1 MIAIVRVVLVEKWTM
16 NFQFA
21 RFLIIVGL
29 FSGRVWGTGEE
40 RAVDPRIHSVEV
52 GLLPITSTKE
62 HLGETV
68 SIRERMRDFGTPG
81 LSVAVI
87 EGGHLAWA
95 RGYGVADSTS
105 RRPVTAET
113 LFQAASISKPL
124 TALGVLE
131 LVQSGKLNLDQDVN
145 RYLKSWKV
153 PENDFTRTH
162 KVTLRLLLSHTAGVA
177 DVDFPAIGPNDPLP
191 TLVQILNGAAP
202 AKNKPITIDAVP
214 GSQHRYSRGGYD
226 ITQQLLMDVSAERFE
241 DFMQTVVLDPLGM
254 MHSSFRQPLPA
265 SLLRLAA
272 TPHLAGGA
280 RLLGGLR
287 TSEMAMAGLWSKPSD
302 LAQYVIGIQRT
313 LSGSNDGLIGRQLT
327 KDMLTPQ
334 KGYHGLGPV
343 ISGDGEAVRFGHDG
357 FNEGFISS
365 MVGYEKFGQGAVV
378 MANSGFSFM
387 LIKEVLDSI
396 ARVYKWQHYD
406 FTNMRP
412 PDASLPQQE
421 VIKVPQE
428 LIKAS
433 VGRYRLDEE
442 DSFRIFEKM
451 EHLFIDWPGEGEA
464 EIFATPSGR
473 MFCASLPFGSP
484 WLTFVRADKGKR
496 IVTKILVAHDG
507 SYAFLRVN

>member
-1 MIAIVRVVLVEKWTM
+1 MYYQL
-16 NFQFA
+16 A
-21 RFLIIVGL
+21 RILIIICL
-29 FSGRVWGTGEE
+29 FSGRVWGTGDEGT
-40 RAVDPRIHSVEV
+40 VDPRIHSVEF
-52 GLLPITSTKE
+52 GLLPHASTKE
-62 HLGETV
+62 HMGATV
-68 SIRERMRDFGTPG
+68 GIRDRMRDFGTPG

-87 EGGHLAWA
+87 EGGRLAWA
-95 RGYGVADSTS
+95 RGYGVLDSRS
-105 RRPVTAET
+105 HRPVTTET

-124 TALGVLE
+124 TALAALA

-145 RYLKSWKV
+145 QYLQSWKV
-153 PENDFTRTH
+153 PENQLTQTR

-177 DVDFPAIGPNDPLP
+177 DIDFPDIGPNDPLP
-191 TLVQILNGAAP
+191 TLVQILNGTPP

-214 GSQHRYSRGGYD
+214 GSQHRYARGGYD
-226 ITQQLLMDVSAERFE
+226 ITQQLLMEVGAEPFE
-241 DFMQTVVLDPLGM
+241 DFMQTAVLDPLGM
-254 MHSSFRQPLPA
+254 MHSSFRQPLPP

-280 RLLGGLR
+280 RIFEGLR
-287 TSEMAMAGLWSKPSD
+287 TSEMAMAGLWSTPSD
-302 LAQYVIGIQRT
+302 LAQYVISIQRT
-313 LSGSNDGLIGRQLT
+313 LSGSDDGLIGRQLT

-334 KGYHGLGPV
+334 KGYHGLGPI
-343 ISGDGEAVRFGHDG
+343 ISGEGETARFGHDG

-396 ARVYKWQHYD
+396 ARAYKWQNYD
-406 FTNMRP
+406 VTNMQP

-433 VGRYRLDEE
+433 IGQYRLDDE
-442 DSFRIFEKM
+442 DTFRIFEKKQ
-451 EHLFIDWPGEGEA
+451 HLFIDWQGEGEA
-464 EIFATPSGR
+464 ELFATPSGR

-484 WLTFVRADKGKR
+484 WLTFVRANNGKK
-496 IVTKILVAHDG
+496 IVTTILAAHDG
-507 SYAFLRVN
+507 RQAFLRVK

>member
-1 MIAIVRVVLVEKWTM
+1 MVKY
-16 NFQFA
+16 QFA
-21 RFLIIVGL
+21 WLLIIVGL
-29 FSGRVWGTGEE
+29 FSGRVWGADQGT
-40 RAVDPRIHSVEV
+40 VDPRIHSVEF
-52 GLLPITSTKE
+52 GLLPLASTKE
-62 HLGETV
+62 HMGETV
-68 SIRERMRDFGTPG
+68 AISQRMRDFGTPG

-87 EGGHLAWA
+87 EGGRLAWA
-95 RGYGVADSTS
+95 HGYGVADSKS
-105 RRPVTAET
+105 QRPVTADT

-124 TALGVLE
+124 TAMGVLA

-145 RYLKSWKV
+145 QYLKSWKI
-153 PENDFTRTH
+153 PDNQFTQTH

-177 DVDFPAIGPNDPLP
+177 DIDFPDIGPNDPLP
-191 TLVQILNGAAP
+191 TLVQILNGTPP

-214 GSQHRYSRGGYD
+214 GSQHQYSRGGYD
-226 ITQQLLMDVSAERFE
+226 ITQQLLMDVSAEPFE
-241 DFMQTVVLDPLGM
+241 DFMQTAVVNPLGM
-254 MHSSFRQPLPA
+254 MNSSFQQPLPPP
-265 SLLRLAA
+265 LLRLAA

-280 RLLGGLR
+280 RILEALR
-287 TSEMAMAGLWSKPSD
+287 TSEMAMAGLWSTPSD
-302 LAQYVIGIQRT
+302 LAQYVISIQRT

-327 KDMLTPQ
+327 QDMLTPQ

-343 ISGDGEAVRFGHDG
+343 ISGEGETVRFGHDG

-365 MVGYEKFGQGAVV
+365 MVGYEKVGQGAVV

-396 ARVYKWQHYD
+396 ARAYKWQNYG
-406 FTNMRP
+406 FTNMQP

-433 VGRYRLDEE
+433 IGQYRLDDE
-442 DSFRIFEKM
+442 DTFRIFDKKQ
-451 EHLFIDWPGEGEA
+451 HLFMDWPGEGEA

-496 IVTKILVAHDG
+496 IVTKILAAHDG
-507 SYAFLRVN
+507 NHAFLRVN

>member
-1 MIAIVRVVLVEKWTM
+1 MM
-16 NFQFA
+16 NYQFA
-21 RFLIIVGL
+21 RLLIIVGL

-40 RAVDPRIHSVEV
+40 GIVDPRIHSVEF

-62 HLGETV
+62 HLGATV
-68 SIRERMRDFGTPG
+68 GIRERMRDFGAPG

-87 EGGHLAWA
+87 EGGRLAWA
-95 RGYGVADSTS
+95 QGYGVAESRS
-105 RRPVTAET
+105 RRPMTVET

-124 TALGVLE
+124 TALAALA

-145 RYLKSWKV
+145 QYLKSWKV
-153 PENDFTRTH
+153 PENEFTQTH

-177 DVDFPAIGPNDPLP
+177 DIDFPDIGPKDPLP
-191 TLVQILNGAAP
+191 TLVQILSGTPP
-202 AKNKPITIDAVP
+202 AKNKPITIGAVP

-226 ITQQLLMDVSAERFE
+226 ITQQLLMDVAAEPFE

-254 MHSSFRQPLPA
+254 THSSFRQPLPP

-280 RLLGGLR
+280 RILEGLR
-287 TSEMAMAGLWSKPSD
+287 TSEMAMAGLWSTPSD
-302 LAQYVIGIQRT
+302 LAQYLISIQRS
-313 LSGSNDGLIGRQLT
+313 LSGSNDGLIGRQLA
-327 KDMLTPQ
+327 KDMLSRQ
-334 KGYHGLGPV
+334 KGYHGLGPI
-343 ISGDGEAVRFGHDG
+343 ISGEGETVRFGHDG

-396 ARVYKWQHYD
+396 ARAYKWQNYD
-406 FTNMRP
+406 FTNMQP

-428 LIKAS
+428 LINAS
-433 VGRYRLDEE
+433 IGQYRLDDE
-442 DSFRIFEKM
+442 DTFKIFEKNK
-451 EHLFIDWPGEGEA
+451 HLFIDWPGEGEA

-484 WLTFVRADKGKR
+484 WLTFVRANEGENV
-496 IVTKILVAHDG
+496 VTKILAAHDG
-507 SYAFLRVN
+507 SQAFLRVN

>member
-1 MIAIVRVVLVEKWTM
+1 M
-16 NFQFA
+16 NYQFA

-29 FSGRVWGTGEE
+29 LSGRVWGAEE
-40 RAVDPRIHSVEV
+40 EKAVDLRIHSVEF
-52 GLLPITSTKE
+52 GLLPIASTKE
-62 HLGETV
+62 NMGV
-68 SIRERMRDFGTPG
+68 AVGIRERMRDFGTPG
-81 LSVAVI
+81 LSIAVI

-95 RGYGVADSTS
+95 QGYGVADSRS
-105 RRPVTAET
+105 HRAVTAET

-124 TALGVLE
+124 TALGVLA
-131 LVQSGKLNLDQDVN
+131 LVQSGKLNLDRDVN
-145 RYLKSWKV
+145 QYLKSWKV
-153 PENDFTRTH
+153 PENQFTQTH
-162 KVTLRLLLSHTAGVA
+162 KVTLRLLISHTSGVA
-177 DVDFPAIGPNDPLP
+177 DIDFPDVGPNDPLP
-191 TLVQILNGAAP
+191 TLVQILNGTPP
-202 AKNKPITIDAVP
+202 AKNKSLTIDVVP

-226 ITQQLLMDVSAERFE
+226 ITQQLLMDVAAEPFE
-241 DFMQTVVLDPLGM
+241 DFMQIAVLDPLGM
-254 MHSSFRQPLPA
+254 MHSSFRQPLPP

-280 RLLGGLR
+280 RILEGLR
-287 TSEMAMAGLWSKPSD
+287 TSEMAMAGLWSTPSD
-302 LAQYVIGIQRT
+302 LAQYVISVQRT

-343 ISGDGEAVRFGHDG
+343 ISGEGETVRFGHDG

-396 ARVYKWQHYD
+396 ARAYKWRNYD
-406 FTNMRP
+406 FTNMQP

-428 LIKAS
+428 LIDAS
-433 VGRYRLDEE
+433 IGQYRLDDE
-442 DSFRIFEKM
+442 DTFRIIAKKQ
-451 EHLFIDWPGEGEA
+451 HLFIDWPGEGQA

-484 WLTFVRADKGKR
+484 WLTFVRANKGKK
-496 IVTKILVAHDG
+496 IVTKVLAAHDG
-507 SYAFLRVN
+507 RQAFLRVK

>member
-1 MIAIVRVVLVEKWTM
+1 MM
-16 NFQFA
+16 NYQFA
-21 RFLIIVGL
+21 RLLIIVGL

-40 RAVDPRIHSVEV
+40 GIVDRRIHSVEF
-52 GLLPITSTKE
+52 GLLPITATKE
-62 HLGETV
+62 HLGATV
-68 SIRERMRDFGTPG
+68 GIRERMRDFGTPG
-81 LSVAVI
+81 LSIAVI
-87 EGGHLAWA
+87 EGGRLAWA
-95 RGYGVADSTS
+95 HGYGVADSS
-105 RRPVTAET
+105 SHHPVTAET

-124 TALGVLE
+124 TALAVLA

-145 RYLKSWKV
+145 QYLKSWKV
-153 PENDFTRTH
+153 PENHLTQNHR
-162 KVTLRLLLSHTAGVA
+162 VTLRLLISHTAGVA
-177 DVDFPAIGPNDPLP
+177 DIDFPDIGPNDPLP
-191 TLVQILNGAAP
+191 TLLQILNGTPP

-226 ITQQLLMDVSAERFE
+226 ITQQLLMDVGAERFE
-241 DFMQTVVLDPLGM
+241 DFMQTAVLDPLGM
-254 MHSSFRQPLPA
+254 MHSSFRQPLPP

-280 RLLGGLR
+280 RILEGLR
-287 TSEMAMAGLWSKPSD
+287 TSEMAMAGLWSTPSD
-302 LAQYVIGIQRT
+302 LAQYVISIQRT

-343 ISGDGEAVRFGHDG
+343 ISGEGETVRFGHDG

-365 MVGYEKFGQGAVV
+365 MVGYEEFGQGAVV

-396 ARVYKWQHYD
+396 ARAYKWQNYD
-406 FTNMRP
+406 FTNMQP

-433 VGRYRLDEE
+433 IGQYRLDDE
-442 DSFRIFEKM
+442 DTFRIFEKKR
-451 EHLFIDWPGEGEA
+451 HLFIDWPGEGEA
-464 EIFATPSGR
+464 EIFSTPSGR
-473 MFCASLPFGSP
+473 MFCVSLPFGSP
-484 WLTFVRADKGKR
+484 WLIFVRANTGKN
-496 IVTKILVAHDG
+496 IVKKILAAHDG
-507 SYAFLRVN
+507 SQAFLRVN

>member
-1 MIAIVRVVLVEKWTM
+1 M
-16 NFQFA
+16 NYQFG
-21 RFLIIVGL
+21 RFLIIIGL
-29 FSGRVWGTGEE
+29 LSGRVWAAGETVP
-40 RAVDPRIHSVEV
+40 VDPRIHSVEF
-52 GLLPITSTKE
+52 GLLPLASTKE
-62 HLGETV
+62 HMGETV
-68 SIRERMRDFGTPG
+68 GIAKRMRAFGTPG

-87 EGGHLAWA
+87 EGGRLAWA
-95 RGYGVADSTS
+95 RGYGVIDSTS
-105 RRPVTAET
+105 HRPVTADT

-124 TALGVLE
+124 TALGVLA

-145 RYLKSWKV
+145 QYLKSWKV
-153 PENDFTRTH
+153 PENEFTQTH

-177 DVDFPAIGPNDPLP
+177 DIDFPDIGPKDPLP
-191 TLVQILNGAAP
+191 TLVQILNGTPP
-202 AKNKPITIDAVP
+202 AKNKPITIDTVP
-214 GSQHRYSRGGYD
+214 GSRHGYSRGGYD
-226 ITQQLLMDVSAERFE
+226 ITQQLLMDVSTEPFE
-241 DFMQTVVLDPLGM
+241 DFMQSAVLDPLGM
-254 MHSSFRQPLPA
+254 MHSSFRQPLPP

-280 RLLGGLR
+280 RILEGLR
-287 TSEMAMAGLWSKPSD
+287 TSEMAMAGLWSTPSD
-302 LAQYVIGIQRT
+302 LAHYVISIQTT

-343 ISGDGEAVRFGHDG
+343 ISGEGETVRFGHDG

-396 ARVYKWQHYD
+396 ARAYQWRKFD
-406 FTNMRP
+406 LANMQP

-421 VIKVPQE
+421 VIRVPQE

-433 VGRYRLDEE
+433 IGQYRLDDE
-442 DSFRIFEKM
+442 DSFRIVEKKQ
-451 EHLFIDWPGEGEA
+451 HLFIDWPGEGEA
-464 EIFATPSGR
+464 EILATPSGR

-484 WLTFVRADKGKR
+484 WLTFVRANTGTK
-496 IVTKILVAHDG
+496 IVTKILAAHDG
-507 SYAFLRVN
+507 RQAFLRVN